1 MSVIAVITDQ
11 KGRPVCSNGKYYCQ
25 VNLGDGNII
34 NKFIDKSFLV
44 TEGEGKEKEVLWTDD
59 TIKLLIESYREKS
72 QTKTFNKLL
81 RKQIWQKISEN
92 LQERGYVVTGSQC
105 TNKWKGLMKQYKK
118 KSLQ

>member
-44 TEGEGKEKEVLWTDD
+44 TEGEGKDAELKE
-59 TIKLLIESYREKS
+59 EKS
-72 QTKTFNKLL
+72 DLQTKGTILCVLIAK
-81 RKQIWQKISEN
+81 
-92 LQERGYVVTGSQC
+92 
-105 TNKWKGLMKQYKK
+105 
-118 KSLQ
+118 